1 MAFEE
6 CLYLANLNE
15 DYKLKIKSLV
25 SISACYLQMSDLH
38 KVIFYYHKILDIESD
53 LLTKT
58 SNKTTG
64 DLMSMIQFN
73 DEIINLELRIAIRQN
88 LFTAHYRLGKLRI
101 CCFYLKEMILIIDS
115 QLHLNT
121 LENAKQILTGSLFEL
136 FEYVQIKMDAAVELC
151 KFYVLFKEFIQ
162 LEALLAQMLRFV
174 EGILEKDALNEG
186 MNEKALLNMK
196 HFRIKCYAFMGI
208 CQAGLREFR
217 HAKLCTK
224 KSLHLIEKQV
234 QQSQHVGAT
243 TTTTAKSASTTNLTS
258 ISTFSL
264 SSLPITDSR
273 TITHLKIE
281 CLLSACEA
289 CNQEI
294 KTFRDMKS
302 KMFKLLPED
311 LTASD
316 EFNANEIKSVQQCL
330 EQRIKYAKEA
340 YLLSKTLIDPNLR
353 AQATFEFAM
362 VCSKFIKF
370 YLLNYIFFIDDN
382 TRNPDRCLNFFNPV
396 LSYLK

>member
-1 MAFEE
+1 MLAFEE

-53 LLTKT
+53 LLTKI

-115 QLHLNT
+115 QLHLNS
-121 LENAKQILTGSLFEL
+121 LENAKQILAGSLFEL

-151 KFYVLFKEFIQ
+151 KFYVLFKEFMQ

-174 EGILEKDALNEG
+174 EGILEKDALSES

-196 HFRIKCYAFMGI
+196 HFRIKCYAFMGV

-234 QQSQHVGAT
+234 QQHSQHAGAT
-243 TTTTAKSASTTNLTS
+243 KSASTTNLTS
-258 ISTFSL
+258 ISTLSL
-264 SSLPITDSR
+264 SSLPLTDSR

-294 KTFRDMKS
+294 KTFRDMRS

-311 LTASD
+311 LAALD
-316 EFNANEIKSVQQCL
+316 EFTANEIKSVQQCF
-330 EQRIKYAKEA
+330 EQRIQYAKEA

-362 VCSKFIKF
+362 VSSNLEF
-370 YLLNYIFFIDDN
+370 YLLNYFFYFNHKRMKNI
-382 TRNPDRCLNFFNPV
+382 LNFSLHNIE
-396 LSYLK
+396 